1 MTTPTARTRKPAASK
16 SGAHFS
22 IAVAE
27 READTA
33 ADQAEVFTVNL
44 RPGRDVRL
52 HNLSD
57 LDWALAAS
65 LDDRDP
71 INLLKAVVY
80 EEDWED
86 FAEAKFRVS
95 TLRSLID
102 AWRDFYQVPTP
113 GE

>member
-1 MTTPTARTRKPAASK
+1 MTTPTARTRKTAAPK
-16 SGAHFS
+16 SAAHFS
-22 IAVAE
+22 IAVVE
-27 READTA
+27 READA
-33 ADQAEVFTVNL
+33 AREQAEVFTVNL
-44 RPGRDVRL
+44 RPGRDIRL
-52 HNLSD
+52 HDLSD

-65 LDDRDP
+65 LDDTDP

-95 TLRSLID
+95 TLRQLIE
-102 AWRDFYQVPTP
+102 AWRDFYKVLTP